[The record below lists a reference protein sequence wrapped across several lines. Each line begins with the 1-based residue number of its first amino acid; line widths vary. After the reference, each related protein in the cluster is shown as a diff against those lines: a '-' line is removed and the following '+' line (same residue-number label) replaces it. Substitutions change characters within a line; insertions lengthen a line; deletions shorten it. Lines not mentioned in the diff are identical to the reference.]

1 MKTVTVR
8 LNDADIESLDRIMAH
23 TGEDSASEVIRHLI
37 RTWAPKINHEDSF
50 MPEDLC
56 LASASKIRTLLSEG
70 KPVEPLL
77 HDVAGMY
84 RRHVKEHG
92 WLLPPV
98 KASLLEV
105 LHDLRQGR
113 QRLAS
118 SYLHAVFPS
127 FWHAADGPAIS
138 AAREG
143 VMEKILAYRMGLN
156 STGEIFDIN
165 WAEVRRAF
173 IVQRKVVSFFQP
185 SLAASLYKKFCP
197 MKGRVWDPSG
207 GFGARMLGFAAVI
220 DEGTYFV
227 NEPAVMTSDDLA
239 RLSAGLSHLGK
250 NSVLQRQGSEYGH
263 DAIAAE
269 SIDLVM
275 TSPPYFG
282 KEHYFDEPSQAC
294 KHRSEVTWVKYYLT
308 PTLENAA
315 KYLRHGG
322 LLVLNT
328 DMSEVYRKTADKL
341 GFEFICDEALPVRR
355 DHFVKAM
362 SNVSSGD
369 ERLLVWRKK

>member
-1 MKTVTVR
+1 MRTVTVR
-8 LNDADIESLDRIMAH
+8 LNDDDVQSLDRIMAH
-23 TGEDSASEVIRHLI
+23 TGDNSASEVIRRLI
-37 RTWAPKINHEDSF
+37 RTWAPEVTHNDSF
-50 MPEDLC
+50 IPEDRC
-56 LASASKIRTLLSEG
+56 LASASKIRTLLGEG

-77 HDVAGMY
+77 REVAAMY

-105 LHDLRQGR
+105 LNDLRKGG

-138 AAREG
+138 AAQEG
-143 VMEKILAYRMGLN
+143 VLEKVLAYRMGLN
-156 STGEIFDIN
+156 STGEIFDID

-173 IVQRKVVSFFQP
+173 VVQRKVVSFFQP
-185 SLAASLYKKFCP
+185 SLAASLYTKFCP
-197 MKGRVWDPSG
+197 MKGKVWDPSG

-220 DEGTYFV
+220 NEGTYFV
-227 NEPAVMTSDDLA
+227 NEPAAMTSDDLA
-239 RLSAGLSHLGK
+239 RLSSGLSHLGK
-250 NSVLQRQGSEYGH
+250 KAVLQKQGSEYGH
-263 DAIAAE
+263 EAIAAE
-269 SIDLVM
+269 SLDLVM

-282 KEHYFDEPSQAC
+282 KEPYFDEPGQA
-294 KHRSEVTWVKYYLT
+294 HRHKSEMNWVKYYLT
-308 PTLENAA
+308 PTLENAF
-315 KYLRHGG
+315 KYLRHEG

-328 DMSEVYRKTADKL
+328 DVSEIYLKAADQV
-341 GFEFICDEALPVRR
+341 GFDFVRDEALPVKR
-355 DHFVKAM
+355 DHFVKAI
-362 SNVSSGD
+362 SNVSWGN